1 MLPHPVSVLLGATL
15 IDGRTADVLLD
26 GDTVAEVLPAGT
38 AAVSG
43 VRELADATGSVVDL
57 EGYVLLPAAAEPHAH
72 LDKAMTWDMINPPF
86 GDLEAAIEAFHG
98 FQERLT
104 EDDIYDRARDAAL
117 KLLRTGTT
125 AIRSHVNLLPGDRPY
140 RGVDALVRLRDD
152 LADLI
157 DLELVALPPVG
168 MDDATIEGAL
178 DRGLDLAG
186 GAPHLADDAHDET
199 RRLLAIAE
207 RRGIGV
213 DLHTDEALDGPVTM
227 REFARIVRDW
237 PEHLVRTAGHSV
249 RLGTLPADEL
259 AEVIAE
265 LVDAGIGVVSL
276 PITNLYLQG
285 RQHPVATPRGLTALR
300 PLLDAGAIVG
310 AGADNVRDPFN
321 PLGRSD
327 ALETAAL
334 LVVAG
339 HLGLEEAWHLVSNG
353 AREVMRMPRA
363 GAEPGAAAEFVAVR
377 GASLGAVIA
386 EASADRIVIHSGR
399 IVARSTVQYQIA
411 EPVPLPAATLIGKG

>member
-1 MLPHPVSVLLGATL
+1 MHPEPVSLLREATL
-15 IDGRTADVLLD
+15 GDGRVCDVVIADGAV
-26 GDTVAEVLPAGT
+26 VEVLPAGT
-38 AAVSG
+38 AVAT
-43 VRELADATGSVVDL
+43 DAAGVVDL
-57 EGYVLLPAAAEPHAH
+57 AGYLLLPAAAEPHAH
-72 LDKAMTWDMINPPF
+72 LDKALTWDAIDPPF
-86 GDLEAAIEAFHG
+86 GDLEQAIETFHA
-98 FQERLT
+98 FQEHLS
-104 EDDIYDRARDAAL
+104 EDDIYLRARTAAL

-152 LADLI
+152 LAGYLH
-157 DLELVALPPVG
+157 LELVALPPVG

-186 GAPHLADDAHDET
+186 GAPHLADDPDVEV

-207 RRGIGV
+207 RRGIGA
-213 DLHTDEALDGPVTM
+213 DLHTDESLDGPVTM
-227 REFARIVRDW
+227 REFARVVRDW

-249 RLGTLPADEL
+249 RLGTLPEDEL
-259 AEVIAE
+259 AVVIAE
-265 LVDAGIGVVSL
+265 LVEARIGVVSL

-285 RQHPVATPRGLTALR
+285 RQHPVSTPRGLTALR
-300 PLLDAGAIVG
+300 PLLDAGAVVG

-339 HLGLEEAWHLVSNG
+339 HLDLETAWHLVSNG
-353 AREVMRMPRA
+353 ARDVMRMPRA
-363 GAEPGAAAEFVAVR
+363 GAVPGAAAEFVAVR
-377 GASLGAVIA
+377 GASLGEVIA
-386 EASADRIVIHSGR
+386 EASAERIVIHAGR
-399 IVARSTVQYQIA
+399 VVARTTVDHRIA
-411 EPVPLPAATLIGKG
+411 EPPAALPSGLLIGKG